1 VSSTKRKIEIQGI
14 SPFKQASGVF
24 EVQISISKEKPS
36 EQSINA
42 KNFET
47 VWKDT
52 VHLRVTGGKF
62 STVLGSGAKTLPD
75 EVFKLDS
82 IWIVVSD
89 QFSNIHT
96 VFDVKISEITSG
108 EKKETSKTLSEK
120 TKRSLSEYDDY

>member
-1 VSSTKRKIEIQGI
+1 MSSTKRKIEIQGI

-82 IWIVVSD
+82 IWIVILEHLVDPVDRVHLQD
-89 QFSNIHT
+89 QMHLCHLEDLVGLKDLCFLFHQ
-96 VFDVKISEITSG
+96 VD
-108 EKKETSKTLSEK
+108 
-120 TKRSLSEYDDY
+120 R